1 MLKYGYYTDIMF
13 LTKIQ
18 ISKYK
23 IYSRNS
29 RSVISAQGTP
39 KGLIVD
45 YGEWEWL
52 HSGNIV
58 GPKLGAPLLNTG

>member
-1 MLKYGYYTDIMF
+1 MK
-13 LTKIQ
+13 
-18 ISKYK
+18 
-23 IYSRNS
+23 S

-39 KGLIVD
+39 KGLIVN

-52 HSGNIV
+52 HNGNIV